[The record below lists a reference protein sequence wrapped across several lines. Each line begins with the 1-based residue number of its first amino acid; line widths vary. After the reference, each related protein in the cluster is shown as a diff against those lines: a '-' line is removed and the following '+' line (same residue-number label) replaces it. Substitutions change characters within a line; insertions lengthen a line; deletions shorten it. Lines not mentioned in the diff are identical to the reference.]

1 MLLQLGSNKDL
12 ELCYLSLPGP
22 VTQTMRFWIWILVPL
37 GLVLS
42 LSEPDRGERRLVSDE
57 ESAPFVAAVDSHLVS
72 AWEQASFEPA
82 PEVDGLT
89 LMRRLWLDLLGTT
102 PSLLEIRAFQEVPTG
117 QQQGWLVERVLA
129 DERFD
134 SILAERLARIAVG
147 GQDTKMG
154 DLIYRRRRLVSWL
167 TGQVRRNRPWDSLV
181 RELIQSEGLS
191 TDTPAVNFTISQDAN
206 PVKLAARTTRAFL
219 GLRIDCAQCHDHPFA
234 RWKQSDFE
242 GLAAYYAR
250 VRQNVGGVREVKEGE
265 LEFQL
270 PSREA
275 SMGMAPAMGEMP
287 ADAAHADPAQ
297 VGSASETSLEIK
309 APFGQ
314 PVLLLP
320 RKDGKKRKRDPQ
332 LRTRTVAPQVPFS
345 PELAPNVTSRREV
358 LATWLTSPQ
367 NPFFAKAL
375 VNRFWS
381 WLLGAGLVEPVDE
394 LDTTEPSD
402 PRLLQLLAERFVA
415 SGFDLKALVRA
426 IVSTKAYRLDSA
438 PGEVAEDYDYGDAAE
453 AYALRNLKPLRGD
466 QLGASILQAGSLQP
480 YDQRRAPLLR
490 FVNFTQRNEFA
501 QRHGDDLSQE
511 EAQDETLLQ
520 RLHLLNGKF
529 LREVTKDD
537 DIFAP
542 VTRLALLA
550 PSDEAA
556 IEAAFLIT
564 LTRRPTPEEAR
575 PYVSRLAGLK
585 GDARTKLMADLL
597 WTLLNSTEFAWCR

>member
-1 MLLQLGSNKDL
+1 
-12 ELCYLSLPGP
+12 
-22 VTQTMRFWIWILVPL
+22 MRFWIWLLVPL

-42 LSEPDRGERRLVSDE
+42 LSEPDRGKRTLITDE
-57 ESAPFVAAVDSHLVS
+57 QAAPMVAQIDSHLVTTWGS
-72 AWEQASFEPA
+72 AGLEPA
-82 PEVDGLT
+82 PEVENLI

-102 PSLLEIRAFQEVPTG
+102 PSLLEIREFEQVPSG
-117 QQQGWLVERVLA
+117 EQPGWLVERVLA

-147 GQDTKMG
+147 GQDAKMG
-154 DLIYRRRRLVSWL
+154 DLIYRRRRLVSWM

-181 RELIQSEGLS
+181 RELIQSQGLS
-191 TDTPAVNFTISQDAN
+191 TDTPATNFTVSQDAN

-250 VRQNVGGVREVKEGE
+250 VRQNLGGVREVKEGE

-275 SMGMAPAMGEMP
+275 SMGMAPSAAAMPE
-287 ADAAHADPAQ
+287 DAAHADA
-297 VGSASETSLEIK
+297 ASVESKSTALEIK

-320 RKDGKKRKRDPQ
+320 EKDGKKRDPNIK
-332 LRTRTVAPQVPFS
+332 TRIVAPKVPFS
-345 PELAPNVTSRREV
+345 PELVPKVASRREA
-358 LATWLTSPQ
+358 LAAWLTDAK

-375 VNRFWS
+375 VNRFWA

-394 LDTTEPSD
+394 LDTTAPTD
-402 PRLLQLLAERFVA
+402 PRLLELLAERFVE

-438 PGEVAEDYDYGDAAE
+438 PAPEASEDYDLGDAAE

-466 QLGASILQAGSLQP
+466 QLAASILQAGSLQP

-490 FVNFTQRNEFA
+490 FANFTQRNQFA
-501 QRHGDDLSQE
+501 QRHGDDLSLE
-511 EAQDETLLQ
+511 EPQDETLLQ
-520 RLHLLNGKF
+520 RLHLLNGQT
-529 LREVTKDD
+529 LRDVTKDD

-556 IEAAFLIT
+556 IDAAFLIT
-564 LTRRPTPEEAR
+564 LTRRPTPAEAEPYVLRLKHAQGEAR
-575 PYVSRLAGLK
+575 S
-585 GDARTKLMADLL
+585 KLMADLL

>member
-1 MLLQLGSNKDL
+1 
-12 ELCYLSLPGP
+12 
-22 VTQTMRFWIWILVPL
+22 MRFWIWILVPL

-42 LSEPDRGERRLVSDE
+42 LSEPDRGERRVVSDE
-57 ESAPFVAAVDSHLVS
+57 ESASLVAAVDSHLVTS
-72 AWEQASFEPA
+72 WEQAALEPA

-102 PSLLEIRAFQEVPTG
+102 PSLLEVRAFQKVPAG
-117 QQQGWLVERVLA
+117 QQRGWLIERVLA

-147 GQDTKMG
+147 GQDAKMG

-191 TDTPAVNFTISQDAN
+191 TDTPAVNFTVSQDAN
-206 PVKLAARTTRAFL
+206 PVKLAAQTTRAFL

-250 VRQNVGGVREVKEGE
+250 VRQNIGGVREVKEGE

-287 ADAAHADPAQ
+287 MDATHADVAE
-297 VGSASETSLEIK
+297 VGSESETADKEPLVK

-320 RKDGKKRKRDPQ
+320 RKDGKKRKRDPN
-332 LRTRTVAPQVPFS
+332 LKTRIVAPQVPFS
-345 PELAPNVTSRREV
+345 PELLPDVTSRRKA
-358 LATWLTSPQ
+358 LAAWLTSPK

-394 LDTTEPSD
+394 LDTTTPSD
-402 PRLLQLLAERFVA
+402 PRLLELLAERFVA
-415 SGFDLKALVRA
+415 SGFDLKVLVRA

-438 PGEVAEDYDYGDAAE
+438 PGEVGEDYDFGDAAE

-490 FVNFTQRNEFA
+490 FANYTQRNEFA

-550 PSDEAA
+550 PTDEAA
-556 IEAAFLIT
+556 VEAAFLIT
-564 LTRRPTPEEAR
+564 LTRRPTPEEAK
-575 PYVSRLAGLK
+575 PYVERLRRLE
-585 GDARTKLMADLL
+585 GDARSKLMADLL

>member
-1 MLLQLGSNKDL
+1 
-12 ELCYLSLPGP
+12 
-22 VTQTMRFWIWILVPL
+22 MRFWIWLLVPL

-42 LSEPDRGERRLVSDE
+42 LSEPDRGKRRWVSDE
-57 ESAPFVAAVDSHLVS
+57 QAAPLVAAVDSHLATS
-72 AWEQASFEPA
+72 WEGAELEPA

-102 PSLLEIRAFQEVPTG
+102 PSLQEIRAFQRVPTG
-117 QQQGWLVERVLA
+117 QQRGWLIERVFA

-134 SILAERLARIAVG
+134 GILAERLARIAVG
-147 GQDTKMG
+147 GQDQKMG

-167 TGQVRRNRPWDSLV
+167 TGQVRRNRPWDALV
-181 RELIQSEGLS
+181 RELVVSEGLS
-191 TDTPAVNFTISQDAN
+191 TDTPAVNFTVSQDAN

-250 VRQNVGGVREVKEGE
+250 VRQNIGGVREVKEGE

-275 SMGMAPAMGEMP
+275 SMGMAPAMTSMDMLP
-287 ADAAHADPAQ
+287 KDSDHADAAA
-297 VGSASETSLEIK
+297 VESGSTLEVK

-320 RKDGKKRKRDPQ
+320 DKEGKKKKRDPN
-332 LRTRTVAPQVPFS
+332 LKTRTVAPQVPFN
-345 PELAPNVTSRREV
+345 PELVPNVKSRRKA
-358 LATWLTSPQ
+358 LAAWLTSPK

-402 PRLLQLLAERFVA
+402 PRLLELLAERFVA
-415 SGFDLKALVRA
+415 SGFDLKGLVRA
-426 IVSTKAYRLDSA
+426 IVTTKAYRLDSA
-438 PGEVAEDYDYGDAAE
+438 PREGVSEDYDYRDAAE
-453 AYALRNLKPLRGD
+453 AFALRNLKPLRGD

-490 FVNFTQRNEFA
+490 FANFTQRNEFA

-556 IEAAFLIT
+556 VEAAFLIT
-564 LTRRPTPEEAR
+564 LTRRPTPAEAA
-575 PYVSRLAGLK
+575 PYVQRLGELS
-585 GDARTKLMADLL
+585 GDERSKLMADLL